1 MNLEE
6 GATARD
12 RNNQIGRAQGMRGP
26 YDDIIDLP
34 HHVSKRHPQMPA
46 DERAAQFSPFAALV
60 DTADQRA
67 VIRETARLTDR
78 KMELSENMK
87 EELERKLKELCAR
100 NCEGEITFFVPD
112 GRKEGGAYVT
122 AEGRVKKTDDAERA
136 VCAGGWHADS
146 GRGYR
151 GYTEKS
157 VNLMDL
163 LRYIQACAG
172 YGWRSRRLTME

>member
-1 MNLEE
+1 
-6 GATARD
+6 
-12 RNNQIGRAQGMRGP
+12 MRGP

-46 DERAAQFSPFAALV
+46 DERAAQFSPFAAL
-60 DTADQRA
+60 TGYGA

-100 NCEGEITFFVPD
+100 NCEGEITFFV
-112 GRKEGGAYVT
+112 T

-136 VCAGGWHADS
+136 VVLEDGTRIPVEDIVDI
-146 GRGYR
+146 R
-151 GYTEKS
+151 KK
-157 VNLMDL
+157 V
-163 LRYIQACAG
+163 
-172 YGWRSRRLTME
+172 

>member
-1 MNLEE
+1 
-6 GATARD
+6 
-12 RNNQIGRAQGMRGP
+12 MRGP
-26 YDDIIDLP
+26 YDDIIDLS

-46 DERAAQFSPFAALV
+46 DERAAQFSPFAAL
-60 DTADQRA
+60 TGYGA

-136 VCAGGWHADS
+136 VVLEDGTRIPVEDIVDI
-146 GRGYR
+146 R
-151 GYTEKS
+151 KK
-157 VNLMDL
+157 V
-163 LRYIQACAG
+163 
-172 YGWRSRRLTME
+172 

>member
-1 MNLEE
+1 
-6 GATARD
+6 
-12 RNNQIGRAQGMRGP
+12 MRGP

-46 DERAAQFSPFAALV
+46 DERAAQFSPFAAL
-60 DTADQRA
+60 TGYGA

-100 NCEGEITFFVPD
+100 NCEGEIKFFVPD
-112 GRKEGGAYVT
+112 ERKEGGAYVT

-136 VCAGGWHADS
+136 VVLEDGTRIPVEDIVDI
-146 GRGYR
+146 R
-151 GYTEKS
+151 KK
-157 VNLMDL
+157 V
-163 LRYIQACAG
+163 
-172 YGWRSRRLTME
+172 

>member
-1 MNLEE
+1 MNAKYE
-6 GATARD
+6 A
-12 RNNQIGRAQGMRGP
+12 
-26 YDDIIDLP
+26 IIDME
-34 HHVSKRHPQMPA
+34 HHVSSRHERMA
-46 DERAAQFSPFAALV
+46 RLDRAAQFAPFAAL
-60 DTADQRA
+60 TGYGA

-136 VCAGGWHADS
+136 VVLEDGTRIPVEDIVDI
-146 GRGYR
+146 R
-151 GYTEKS
+151 KK
-157 VNLMDL
+157 V
-163 LRYIQACAG
+163 
-172 YGWRSRRLTME
+172 

>member
-1 MNLEE
+1 
-6 GATARD
+6 
-12 RNNQIGRAQGMRGP
+12 MRGP

-34 HHVSKRHPQMPA
+34 HHVSKRNPQMPA
-46 DERAAQFSPFAALV
+46 DERAAQFSPFAAL
-60 DTADQRA
+60 TGYGA

-112 GRKEGGAYVT
+112 ERKEGGAYVT

-136 VCAGGWHADS
+136 VVLEDGTRIPVEDIVDI
-146 GRGYR
+146 R
-151 GYTEKS
+151 KK
-157 VNLMDL
+157 V
-163 LRYIQACAG
+163 
-172 YGWRSRRLTME
+172 

>member
-1 MNLEE
+1 
-6 GATARD
+6 
-12 RNNQIGRAQGMRGP
+12 MRGP

-46 DERAAQFSPFAALV
+46 DERAAQFSPFAAL
-60 DTADQRA
+60 TGYGA

-87 EELERKLKELCAR
+87 EELERKLTELCAR

-112 GRKEGGAYVT
+112 ERKEGGAYVT

-136 VCAGGWHADS
+136 VVLEDGTRIPVEDIVDI
-146 GRGYR
+146 R
-151 GYTEKS
+151 KK
-157 VNLMDL
+157 V
-163 LRYIQACAG
+163 
-172 YGWRSRRLTME
+172 